1 LFHKMARDY
10 RQLKA
15 FTLADDLV
23 MDIYKS
29 TKSFP
34 QEELFGLKSQMRRAA
49 VSVPA
54 NIAEG
59 SARPGLKNYLNF
71 LGVALGSL
79 TELGYYIDLS
89 QRLGYLS
96 EADHVALAT
105 RHQEAI
111 RTLQALIT
119 ALQKKL

>member
-1 LFHKMARDY
+1 
-10 RQLKA
+10 
-15 FTLADDLV
+15 
-23 MDIYKS
+23 
-29 TKSFP
+29 
-34 QEELFGLKSQMRRAA
+34 MRRAA

-71 LGVALGSL
+71 LGMALGSL
-79 TELGYYIDLS
+79 TELGYYIGLS

-96 EADHVALAT
+96 EEYHVALAT

>member
-1 LFHKMARDY
+1 M
-10 RQLKA
+10 
-15 FTLADDLV
+15 
-23 MDIYKS
+23 
-29 TKSFP
+29 
-34 QEELFGLKSQMRRAA
+34 FGLKSQMRRAA

-71 LGVALGSL
+71 LGVGMGSL
-79 TELGYYIDLS
+79 TELGYYLDLS

-96 EADHVALAT
+96 REDHAALAT
-105 RHQEAI
+105 LHQETI
-111 RTLQALIT
+111 RTLQALIS